1 MTLYQTAIYA
11 AKQAGKILIENFNKL
26 SASDID
32 RKAQFDYV
40 TKVDTDCEKKI
51 VDIIHQNF
59 PGHSILAEEGNR
71 AESGGYRWII
81 DPLDGTTNYIH
92 NVPVYSVS
100 IAVEYDGEIILG
112 IVYDPSREELFM
124 AEKGRGAFLNDQRI
138 SVSDIK
144 EPDMALFATGYPFRV
159 KHLIDPYQESFKQ
172 LFMQISGIR
181 RTGSAALDF
190 CYIACGRYD
199 GFWEL
204 DLHPWDLAAGYLII
218 EEANGHMS
226 DFAGKDNMLVTG
238 NTIASNG
245 HLHDFIVHTVQNVF
259 RGVVDQ

>member
-1 MTLYQTAIYA
+1 MNIKETALYA
-11 AKQAGKILIENFNKL
+11 AKKAGEILKENFNQL

-40 TKVDTDCEKKI
+40 TRVDTACEKKI

-59 PGHSILAEEGNR
+59 PEHNILAEENER

-92 NVPVYSVS
+92 NVPIYSVS
-100 IAVEYDGEIILG
+100 IAVEHDGEIILG
-112 IVYDPSREELFM
+112 VVYDPSREELFT
-124 AEKGRGAFLNDQRI
+124 AEKGQGAYLNNQPI

-144 EPDMALFATGYPFRV
+144 APDMALFATGYPFRV

-204 DLHPWDLAAGYLII
+204 DLHPWDLAAGYLIL

-226 DFAGKDNMLVTG
+226 DFAGKGKMLETG

-245 HLHDFIVHTVQNVF
+245 HLHNFIVNTVQNVF